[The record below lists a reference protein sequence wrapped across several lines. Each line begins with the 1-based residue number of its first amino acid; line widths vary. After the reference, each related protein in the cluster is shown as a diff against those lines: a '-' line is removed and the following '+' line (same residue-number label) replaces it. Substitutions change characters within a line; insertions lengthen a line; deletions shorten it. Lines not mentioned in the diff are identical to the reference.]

1 MAIADRT
8 ETLDVAAAAQ
18 RLETAA
24 PEDILRWTV
33 DQFGPDVAISCSF
46 GGPSGVVL
54 VDMLARLGSLDDLAV
69 YFIDTGLLF
78 DETHAL
84 RIKIEQRY
92 GFKAVRY
99 EPLLNLEAQ
108 AATHGSAL
116 WTRDPDKCCGIRR
129 VAPNME
135 ALRERAAWVSGLRR
149 DQSETRANTPV
160 AAWNAQ
166 HDLVKVAPLAT
177 WTEEMVWEYVRRYDV
192 PVNEL
197 HSTGYPSLG
206 CTVCTTPIENG
217 EHIRSGR
224 WRDSDKMECGLHW
237 QI

>member
-33 DQFGPDVAISCSF
+33 DQFGPDVAMSCSF

-84 RIKIEQRY
+84 RRKVEQRY
-92 GFKAVRY
+92 GFEAVRY
-99 EPLLNLEAQ
+99 EPLLSLEAQ
-108 AATHGSAL
+108 AAKHGSEL
-116 WTRDPDKCCGIRR
+116 WTRNPDKCCGIRR

-135 ALRERAAWVSGLRR
+135 ALRDRAAWVSGLRR

-166 HDLVKVAPLAT
+166 HDLVKVAPLAR
-177 WTEEMVWEYVRRYDV
+177 WSDEMVWEYVHRYDV

-197 HSTGYPSLG
+197 HANGYPSLG
-206 CTVCTTPIENG
+206 CTVCTTPVETG
-217 EHIRSGR
+217 EDTRSGR
-224 WRDSDKMECGLHW
+224 WRDSDKTECGLHW